1 MPDKAKS
8 KPLKPAWPLFKRAIR
23 LLAPHG
29 SLVAGFI
36 VAITISS
43 FTGLVGPLFVLRII
57 DDTIPNG
64 DGDELNLLIG
74 LLFAAILVGAINAIV
89 QGWLGSV
96 ISQSVMHDL
105 RTSLYERMS
114 SLSIGWFSANRSGET
129 LSRVTNDVGLVDG
142 VIRDS
147 LASVVSNLITLTTT
161 FALMLF
167 LDWRLALLSLLVIPL
182 FAFPAQRAGTKQR
195 ALRGES
201 QAKIASLNSQM
212 QETLSVSGI
221 LLMRTFGRMPD
232 ETGRFGD
239 VSGQVKDLNIRHALV
254 GRWFSI
260 ATGLFAAVGPAVV
273 FWYGGHRVLSGDVT
287 LGTVMALAGLMP
299 RIFDPIAKLMTVH
312 VTVLSSLAL
321 FERIF
326 DYLDLTPE
334 IADRPGAVDLTDV
347 RGNIEFRHVDFSYAE
362 GQPVLRD
369 VSFEIPAGHFAAFV
383 GATGAGKTTI
393 INLVSRLYD
402 VEGGEVLVDGQCVK
416 DVTMDSLNACISMV
430 DQEPF
435 LFHASLR
442 ENLRYA
448 RQSATDE
455 EVEQAARHASIH
467 DFIMGLPDGYE
478 TVVGERGH
486 RLSGGEKQR
495 VSIARALLKDPA
507 ILILD
512 EATSSVDSVTER
524 AIQTAFDEFRG
535 SRTVLAIAHRLSTVI
550 AADIVFVVEDG
561 MIVES
566 GAHEELLAKKGH
578 YARLYEHQLM
588 GRDEGAL
595 EPLG

>member
-1 MPDKAKS
+1 MPETAS
-8 KPLKPAWPLFKRAIR
+8 RKPLKPAWPLFRRAIG
-23 LLAPHG
+23 LLSPHRF
-29 SLVAGFI
+29 LLAGFI

-43 FTGLVGPLFVLRII
+43 LTGLVAPLFVLRII
-57 DDTIPNG
+57 DDTIPNR
-64 DGDELNLLIG
+64 DGDELNLLIA
-74 LLFAAILVGAINAIV
+74 LLFVVILIGAVNAIV

-105 RTSLYERMS
+105 RKSLYDRMS
-114 SLSIGWFSANRSGET
+114 SMSIGWFSANRSGET
-129 LSRVTNDVGLVDG
+129 LSRVTNDVGLVDSA
-142 VIRDS
+142 IRES
-147 LASVVSNLITLTTT
+147 LTLVVHNLITLTTT

-167 LDWRLALLSLLVIPL
+167 LDWRLALVSLLVIPL
-182 FAFPAQRAGTKQR
+182 FAFPAQRAGNKQR
-195 ALRGES
+195 LLQGES

-221 LLMRTFGRMPD
+221 LLMRTFGRKPD
-232 ETGRFGD
+232 EAGRFGE
-239 VSGQVKDLNIRHALV
+239 VSEQVKDLNIRHALV
-254 GRWFSI
+254 GRWFMI

-273 FWYGGHRVLSGDVT
+273 FWYGGHRVLSGEVT
-287 LGTVMALAGLMP
+287 LGTVMALAGLLP
-299 RIFDPIAKLMTVH
+299 RIFDPISKLMTVH

-334 IADRPGAVDLTDV
+334 IADRPDAVELTDV
-347 RGNIEFRHVDFSYAE
+347 RGAVEF
-362 GQPVLRD
+362 RD
-369 VSFEIPAGHFAAFV
+369 VSFSYIEAQPVLKDVSFEVPAGHFAAFV
-383 GATGAGKTTI
+383 GSTGAGKTTI
-393 INLVSRLYD
+393 VNLVSRLYD
-402 VEGGEVLVDGQCVK
+402 TDGGEVLIDGKCVK
-416 DVTMDSLNACISMV
+416 DVTMESLNRCISMV

-448 RQSATDE
+448 RQNATDE
-455 EVEQAARHASIH
+455 EVEEAARRASIH
-467 DFIMGLPDGYE
+467 SFILGLPDGYD

-524 AIQTAFDEFRG
+524 AIQTALDEFRG
-535 SRTVLAIAHRLSTVI
+535 SRTVLAIAHRLSTVL
-550 AADIVFVVEDG
+550 AADVVFVVEDG
-561 MIVES
+561 AIVET
-566 GAHEELLAKKGH
+566 GTHEALLARKGH
-578 YARLYEHQLM
+578 YARLYEHQLT
-588 GRDEGAL
+588 GRGEGAL
-595 EPLG
+595 DPLG